1 MQKPHSEL
9 TRSKMNKTHFQ
20 DFEEKSET
28 ALLDPRIKKLRKQL
42 AQKNLTGFLVP
53 RADVHRGETV
63 QKCDER
69 LAYISGFTG
78 SAGLAIIGN
87 KSAAL
92 FVDSRY
98 TLQAPLQTDIN
109 IFEII
114 DYTPAK
120 IVKFLLEN
128 FKKNAK
134 IGYDSWLFSPKEIK
148 QLRKKLESNMEL
160 VPTENLLD
168 NIWKDRPKAPT
179 SAIKFLDLKQSGK
192 SASDKIAKLQHYL
205 AAAKCDNIVLT
216 LPESICWLFNMR
228 GRDVPNTPFVLS
240 FAIVP
245 VTGVPTI
252 FLSPDKINHDSLA
265 ALDAI
270 AHLSPKYE
278 FTNKLAELK
287 KQKIWLD
294 PASAPSAVFE
304 ILEKSDIEIYQKPDP
319 ILAQKAKKNDAE
331 LAGMKQ
337 AHIFDG
343 IAMAKFLH
351 WFDKNAP
358 SGKVSEIDIVTQLEN
373 FRRAEKTLFDI
384 SFDTI
389 SGAGENGA
397 IVHYRVSEKSN
408 RTLKKGEIM
417 LVDSGGQYLSGT
429 TDITRTLY
437 SGAVTSEQKT
447 RYTQVLKGMIAISKL
462 RFPKGTTGAQ
472 IDILARQYL
481 WQDGVTYNHG
491 TGHGVGA
498 GLSVHE
504 GPIGISPRVTAEL
517 EVGHILSN
525 EPGYY
530 KQGEYGIRIENLIH
544 VVNSEIAN
552 DYMEFETLTLAPIDM
567 RLVEQKLLTRDEV
580 TWLNNYHQKVWREIG
595 AKLKGEVKDWLK
607 VATKAI

>member
-1 MQKPHSEL
+1 
-9 TRSKMNKTHFQ
+9 MNKSHFQ
-20 DFEEKSET
+20 DFEEKSEP
-28 ALLDPRIKKLRKQL
+28 ALLAPRIKKLRRQL

-63 QKCDER
+63 QNCDER

-78 SAGLAIIGN
+78 SAGLAIIGD

-98 TLQAPLQTDIN
+98 TLQAPLQTDEN

-120 IVKFLLEN
+120 IVKFLFEN
-128 FKKNAK
+128 FKKDAK

-148 QLRKKLESNMEL
+148 QLRKKLESNIEL
-160 VPTENLLD
+160 VSTKNLLD

-192 SASDKIAKLQHYL
+192 SASDKIAKLQHDL

-216 LPESICWLFNMR
+216 LPQSICWLFNMR

-240 FAIVP
+240 FAIIP

-270 AHLSPKYE
+270 AHLSPKDE
-278 FTNKLAELK
+278 FTNKLATQK

-304 ILEKSDIEIYQKPDP
+304 ILEKSGIEIYQKPDP

-358 SGKVSEIDIVTQLEN
+358 LGKLSEIDIVTQLEN

-389 SGAGENGA
+389 AGAGENGA
-397 IVHYRVSEKSN
+397 IIHYRVSKKSN

-437 SGAVTSEQKT
+437 TGAVTSEQKT

-504 GPIGISPRVTAEL
+504 GPIGISPRVTAKL

-544 VVNSEIAN
+544 VVNSKIAN

-595 AKLKGEVKDWLK
+595 AKLQSEVKNWLK